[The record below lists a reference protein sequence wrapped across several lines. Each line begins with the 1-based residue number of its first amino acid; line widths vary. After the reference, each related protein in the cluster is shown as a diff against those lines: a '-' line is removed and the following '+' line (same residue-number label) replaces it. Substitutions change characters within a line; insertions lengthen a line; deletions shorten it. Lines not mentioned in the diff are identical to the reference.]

1 MESEETTH
9 LHDEA
14 PPIKLD
20 WQRFTRVFTYFAT
33 TALAIIW
40 WEIVLRRLLGE
51 QRVGRERMER
61 FQRHTHRFRKLAVEM
76 GGVMIKLGQFLSAR
90 VDVLP
95 DKITR
100 ELAGLQDEVPAEDT
114 DKIIGVIEQELGQ
127 PLEALF
133 EQFERECQAAASLG
147 QVHRAR
153 LTNGERVAVKV
164 QRPGIK
170 RTVATDLAV
179 LRQVAGWLM
188 HWPLVSKRANV
199 PDLLEEFAATLWE
212 ELDYVAEAD
221 NLEQF
226 HMLFEHDI
234 GIYIPEVY
242 RSLSSQCVLTM
253 EDVTTIKIND
263 HAAIDAAGIDRKV
276 VALRLAE
283 AYLRMCFDYNFFHAD
298 PHPGNLFVYPLPEGA
313 TRTMYGKRVGHAGR
327 PFYLVFVDFGM
338 VGRITPEMRA
348 GLRELILGIGT
359 RDPSRIVQSYQTLG
373 ILLPT
378 DNTDRLEEV
387 TGKELDYV
395 WGKTPRE
402 LAQMSHAEMREMAHQ
417 YRDLFYELPFQ
428 VPQNF
433 IYLGRAVGIL
443 SGMCTALDPEFN
455 AWDVLAKY
463 TRKLLAQTSMADG
476 GAMIQVAFGWLGEL
490 VRGGNQSSAA
500 PRPAKPPAKADA
512 PSAIQTAGQPAGASD
527 R

>member
-1 MESEETTH
+1 MEPEDSPTH
-9 LHDEA
+9 LDETQ
-14 PPIKLD
+14 PIRLD
-20 WQRFTRVFTYFAT
+20 WLRFARVFTYFAS
-33 TALAIIW
+33 TALLIIW
-40 WEIVLRRLLGE
+40 WEILLKRVLGE
-51 QRVGRERMER
+51 ESVSRKRMER
-61 FQRHTHRFRKLAVEM
+61 FQRYTRRFRKLAIDM

-95 DKITR
+95 AEITA

-127 PLEALF
+127 PLDRLF
-133 EQFERECQAAASLG
+133 KQFERECQAAASLG

-153 LTNGERVAVKV
+153 LPGGERVAIKV
-164 QRPGIK
+164 QRPGIE

-188 HWPLVSKRANV
+188 HWPLISKRANV

-221 NLEQF
+221 NLETF
-226 HMLFEHDI
+226 HRLFENDM
-234 GIYIPEVY
+234 GVYIPDVY
-242 RSLSSQCVLTM
+242 RSLSTKCVLTM

-276 VALRLAE
+276 VAVRLAE
-283 AYLRMCFDYNFFHAD
+283 VYLRMCFDFNIFHAD
-298 PHPGNLFVYPLPEGA
+298 PHPGNLFIYPLPEDA
-313 TRTMYGKRVGHAGR
+313 ARSMYGGKVGHAGR

-338 VGRITPEMRA
+338 VGHITPNMRA
-348 GLRELILGIGT
+348 GLRELVLGIGT
-359 RDPSRIVQSYQTLG
+359 RDPARLVQSYQTLG
-373 ILLPT
+373 VLLPT
-378 DNTDRLEEV
+378 DNTDQLEEV
-387 TGKELDYV
+387 TRKELAYV
-395 WGKTPRE
+395 WGKTPSE
-402 LAQMSHAEMREMAHQ
+402 LMQMSHAEMRELAHQ

-433 IYLGRAVGIL
+433 IYLGRAAGIL
-443 SGMCTALDPEFN
+443 SGMCTALDPDFN

-463 TRKLLAQTSMADG
+463 ARKLLAQTSMADT
-476 GAMIQVAFGWLGEL
+476 GAMIQVAFGWLGRL
-490 VRGGNQSSAA
+490 VRGNSSKTPGQAA
-500 PRPAKPPAKADA
+500 QPAARADG
-512 PSAIQTAGQPAGASD
+512 PSAIQTTGQPAAASD